1 MSKRKVD
8 VDERRERRMRIALL
22 APANNVHTHKWLDF
36 YDRRGIDVYA
46 ISLESHR
53 ETGGFARPRVR
64 TAYLPLRLGPV
75 PVSVKAAYLATVP
88 RLRRLLEQADPDLVH
103 AHYVSSYGLLGA
115 LVNRHPYVVSVW
127 GADVY
132 DFPAGGPAQRK
143 AVTFALRRAD
153 AICSTSQA
161 MADETAKYTDAPIA
175 ITPFGVD
182 PHQFAPAPRLP
193 DGRVVFGIVKT
204 MKAKYG
210 IDVLL
215 RAYRGFTDLVG
226 PEAAARTD
234 LVIVGGGPQL
244 EEYQALAGELDL
256 GERVRF
262 TGAIA
267 HAEVPAMINSFDVF
281 VVPSVLDSESFGVAA
296 VEAQACGVPVLVS
309 AVGGLPEVIR
319 DGATG
324 FVVPPRDPEALAQR
338 MRELHDDPALRG
350 RLGAAGR
357 EHARAKYTWQEN
369 ATRML
374 EVYSG
379 LGLTSGR

>member
-1 MSKRKVD
+1 MTRPKRVAA
-8 VDERRERRMRIALL
+8 DERRERRMRIALL

-36 YDRRGIDVYA
+36 YDRRGIDVFA

-53 ETGGFARPRVR
+53 ESGGFTRPRVR
-64 TAYLPLRLGPV
+64 TAYLPLSLGPV
-75 PVSVKAAYLATVP
+75 KVDHKAAYLATIP
-88 RLRRLLEQADPDLVH
+88 RLRRLLDQADPDLVH

-115 LVNRHPYVVSVW
+115 LANRHPYVVSVW
-127 GADVY
+127 GSDIY
-132 DFPAGGPAQRK
+132 DFPAGGPAQRRM
-143 AVTFALRRAD
+143 VTFALGRAD
-153 AICSTSQA
+153 AVCSTSQA
-161 MADETAKYTDAPIA
+161 MADETNKYTDAPIA

-182 PHQFAPAPRLP
+182 PHQFAPASRLP

-215 RAYRGFTDLVG
+215 RAYHRFTELVG
-226 PEAAARTD
+226 PQAAARTE

-244 EEYQALAGELDL
+244 QEYEALAAELGL
-256 GERVRF
+256 TERVRF
-262 TGAIA
+262 TGAIP
-267 HAEVPAMINSFDVF
+267 HADVPAVINSFDVF
-281 VVPSVLDSESFGVAA
+281 IVPSVLDSESFGVAA

-319 DGATG
+319 DGVTG
-324 FVVPPRDPEALAQR
+324 FVVPPRDPEALALR
-338 MRELHDDPALRG
+338 MRELHDDGALRA

-357 EHARAKYTWQEN
+357 EHARAAYTWEDN

-374 EVYSG
+374 DVYSK
-379 LGLTSGR
+379 LGLTGR